1 MAEEQAHRRRIAQL
15 EADLLA
21 RLSQAQGD
29 LLDDTA
35 LINVLAVAK
44 RTAAE
49 AGVRLAVA
57 RRSGKRLRAAKRVHF
72 VEAKPEF
79 AKQWPRA
86 RGGGGRFLG
95 SPRISVCGSEAK
107 GRQAPAVRLGGRLGA
122 AERK

>member
-49 AGVRLAVA
+49 AGERLAVA
-57 RRSGKRLRAAKRVHF
+57 RRVVWRGRAGV
-72 VEAKPEF
+72 
-79 AKQWPRA
+79 
-86 RGGGGRFLG
+86 
-95 SPRISVCGSEAK
+95 
-107 GRQAPAVRLGGRLGA
+107 
-122 AERK
+122 